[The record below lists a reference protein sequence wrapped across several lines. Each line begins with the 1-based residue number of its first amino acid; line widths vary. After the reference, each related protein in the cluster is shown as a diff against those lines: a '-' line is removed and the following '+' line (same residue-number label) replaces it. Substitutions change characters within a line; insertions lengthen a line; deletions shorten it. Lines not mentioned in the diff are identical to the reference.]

1 MLLPQV
7 FVSGVGTGDNSSLLP
22 WLHYFYFCPYLQCA
36 ADAIY
41 FLHWKCLGS
50 GGSSPELY
58 QRKLEYE
65 IEGGVRMTAELV
77 IGLVTCVATVIN
89 TVFVALSYLK
99 GKDKE

>member
-1 MLLPQV
+1 MPKFQAV
-7 FVSGVGTGDNSSLLP
+7 
-22 WLHYFYFCPYLQCA
+22 
-36 ADAIY
+36 
-41 FLHWKCLGS
+41 K
-50 GGSSPELY
+50 SPELY

-65 IEGGVRMTAELV
+65 IEGGIRMTVDFV

>member
-1 MLLPQV
+1 MQGCGDRNEYSILTPKS
-7 FVSGVGTGDNSSLLP
+7 FSG
-22 WLHYFYFCPYLQCA
+22 LHYFYFCLYLQCA

-58 QRKLEYE
+58 RLLSEYE

>member
-1 MLLPQV
+1 MPIVQAV
-7 FVSGVGTGDNSSLLP
+7 WS
-22 WLHYFYFCPYLQCA
+22 QR
-36 ADAIY
+36 
-41 FLHWKCLGS
+41 
-50 GGSSPELY
+50 LY

-65 IEGGVRMTAELV
+65 IEGGLRMTVDFV

>member
-1 MLLPQV
+1 MPIVQAV
-7 FVSGVGTGDNSSLLP
+7 
-22 WLHYFYFCPYLQCA
+22 W
-36 ADAIY
+36 
-41 FLHWKCLGS
+41 
-50 GGSSPELY
+50 SPRLY

-65 IEGGVRMTAELV
+65 IVGGLRMTVDFV

>member
-1 MLLPQV
+1 MQGCGDRNEYSILTPKS
-7 FVSGVGTGDNSSLLP
+7 FSGLY
-22 WLHYFYFCPYLQCA
+22 YFYFCPYLHCA
-36 ADAIY
+36 TDAIY

-50 GGSSPELY
+50 GGLSPELC
-58 QRKLEYE
+58 RLLSEYE

>member
-1 MLLPQV
+1 MPKFQAV
-7 FVSGVGTGDNSSLLP
+7 
-22 WLHYFYFCPYLQCA
+22 W
-36 ADAIY
+36 
-41 FLHWKCLGS
+41 
-50 GGSSPELY
+50 SPELY

-65 IEGGVRMTAELV
+65 IEGGVLMTVDFV